1 MSPCQSWSI
10 LKPRAYSQS
19 LMLWRTAHDAN
30 IIRKEGTIPSLAI
43 TVTATWQIVLF
54 LCCRRQVMDVLHLP
68 WERRHQFVQSSP
80 EFMSLSSPLFTR
92 DVRFCQLHLGG
103 IQYIGRH
110 LDVDMIDNNVGRV
123 FVIER
128 ILLIGVIEPKE
139 INSIIRKI
147 DLFPFASCKKI
158 FQTYC
163 QKENQLFST
172 SIVLYS
178 HDLTGW
184 KQHFKLKRLL
194 IMLIVL
200 LVLLLLAK
208 Q

>member
-1 MSPCQSWSI
+1 
-10 LKPRAYSQS
+10 
-19 LMLWRTAHDAN
+19 
-30 IIRKEGTIPSLAI
+30 
-43 TVTATWQIVLF
+43 
-54 LCCRRQVMDVLHLP
+54 MDVLHLP
-68 WERRHQFVQSSP
+68 RERRHQFVQSSP